1 MGTRQDIAQAIQQG
15 QEAGR
20 TGEPATVCP
29 YGAAD
34 ILRTAWIRGY
44 AQTAPSPVQGDTAS

>member
-20 TGEPATVCP
+20 TGEPPTVCP
-29 YGAAD
+29 YGAAN

-44 AQTAPSPVQGDTAS
+44 AQTAPSPTQGDDA